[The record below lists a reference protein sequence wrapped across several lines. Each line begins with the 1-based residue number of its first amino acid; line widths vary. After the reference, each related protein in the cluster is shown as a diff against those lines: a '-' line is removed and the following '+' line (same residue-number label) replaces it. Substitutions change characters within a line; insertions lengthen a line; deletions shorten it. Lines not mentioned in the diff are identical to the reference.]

1 MLANF
6 QLTSVATRAREELAR
21 AGNRKR
27 AGFRWHSMIRGGK
40 LAEFLYGGRSTGPD
54 TENWIGCWT
63 KCEFPHEIAAS
74 MRSPAVASERETSY
88 RYTEQEK
95 ARERERE
102 RESGSVTRIFPI
114 LVKKYFIRRGEEHDA
129 VSDGTALLQSA
140 FWILIPLQRRLHI
153 YVFDRL
159 ISFIWHFIDTTLQ
172 NYRSKDLFAV
182 IIQFLDS
189 TLWRD
194 GWQHFFCQWDSS

>member
-1 MLANF
+1 M
-6 QLTSVATRAREELAR
+6 
-21 AGNRKR
+21 
-27 AGFRWHSMIRGGK
+27 
-40 LAEFLYGGRSTGPD
+40 
-54 TENWIGCWT
+54 
-63 KCEFPHEIAAS
+63 
-74 MRSPAVASERETSY
+74 
-88 RYTEQEK
+88 QEK
-95 ARERERE
+95 NWPGRATGSVLDFDDTRWSAAANWRNFCTVDDRPAPTRKTESAVERSVNFHTKLRRRCGRRLLRPKEKRHIDTQSKRKRERERE